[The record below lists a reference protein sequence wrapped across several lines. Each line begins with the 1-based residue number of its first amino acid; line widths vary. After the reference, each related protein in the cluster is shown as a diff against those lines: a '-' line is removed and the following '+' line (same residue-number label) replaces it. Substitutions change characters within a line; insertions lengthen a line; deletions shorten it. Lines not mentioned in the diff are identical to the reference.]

1 MTKNG
6 NEKDLHEI
14 KKKLKKMYAI
24 AKKRRPTTKITAF
37 INQSTCIERKYHETK
52 KFKKKIQELQTKR
65 ILQNYTIEPLFQ
77 MIYLK
82 K

>member
-14 KKKLKKMYAI
+14 KKKLKKMYTI

-37 INQSTCIERKYHETK
+37 INPSTCIERKYHETK
-52 KFKKKIQELQTKR
+52 KFEKR
-65 ILQNYTIEPLFQ
+65 YKNF
-77 MIYLK
+77 K
-82 K
+82 